1 VAVTHINS
9 NLLTPIY
16 RTHVRSARK
25 SGNFLGAVSSVAT
38 GVSQWVFMR
47 GAEPL
52 SQVCLFGEERL
63 RPVTGAPSPTFSS
76 ARFEGF
82 TYSADATTL
91 CSPIA
96 RFDEKDL
103 P

>member
-1 VAVTHINS
+1 MYDAQGNPETF
-9 NLLTPIY
+9 
-16 RTHVRSARK
+16 SAQFR
-25 SGNFLGAVSSVAT
+25 VAT
-38 GVSQWVFMR
+38 GVSQWVFTL

-52 SQVCLFGEERL
+52 SRVCLFGEERL
-63 RPVTGAPSPTFSS
+63 RPGARCTFRPTFSS

-82 TYSADATTL
+82 TCPADAATL
-91 CSPIA
+91 CSPTT